1 MPLMPKSRKRID
13 NSWLIAEMAALG
25 LSQADLARGTGI
37 SADKVNKSIR
47 NTRGVSLDEYA
58 LIKAFLE
65 RFAQKHQ
72 DFNQEQKNRISNNIP
87 VKVVRQEGK
96 LAMPDGL
103 SAELVRDLIAR
114 VRRLEEKVEEM
125 AQAADLHPQKGRR
138 G

>member
-87 VKVVRQEGK
+87 VEVVRQEGK

>member
-13 NSWLIAEMAALG
+13 NSWLIAEMEALG

-87 VKVVRQEGK
+87 VEVVRQEGK